1 MTRYTAPLDLARMF
15 SMSDINF
22 SVAAG
27 APPIQQGDTA
37 QLWSFHGVKQIAG
50 PGGTVVLHKRGHN
63 RTMLVQ
69 PDVAEAL
76 FLCSPF
82 RTLESHTRNV
92 ISLLPSLAEHAEH
105 TLQTLA
111 SIAEAGLFESSEAAW
126 KRLTADEG
134 AETSPA
140 NQSIDSVRVF
150 ILTCDRPEAL
160 RRLLA
165 GLAENQLPPEIESA
179 WVIDDSRDEA
189 NVSANASVI
198 ADVSGVLSKPVHHVD
213 QKMKAR
219 LIEHIKGELAESAS
233 ALSWLLD
240 HSHWPSMATY
250 GVARNLSLLLSVGYR
265 ALVLDDDV
273 IPQAIAPPL
282 STTPLKIGTANDRE
296 SVFYTNNE
304 ELNRHALPDTH
315 SPLTMMLQHL
325 GKPLGQILKTELSS
339 HRDLGG
345 WDGALLS
352 RYGSLSPALLNQCG
366 SWGDSGTGGAQG
378 AVYLEEAS
386 IKRLMGASEPL
397 ESVLGARAS
406 WFGYR
411 GPTLTQY
418 GTMSQLTGFDHR
430 ALLPPYLPAGR
441 GEDILFGIMLQRL
454 HPESLVYNVGWAIRH
469 APLEERSTRGA
480 LPPLDAHAN
489 TNLLADWLGREP
501 ADQWGLTPER
511 RLSGLADQIT
521 RLAEMDSPALEAMIK
536 EELIT
541 KRTSLLNRCMTHLS
555 QLGPLEDLPRTSEW
569 RGFLEDSRDQLVG
582 DIQAPEND
590 ALEAAA
596 NKLGSD
602 GLDQLRRHGKSFAQ
616 ALSQWPQIC
625 EVASTFE
632 A

>member
-1 MTRYTAPLDLARMF
+1 
-15 SMSDINF
+15 MSDINF

-27 APPIQQGDTA
+27 SLSNQQADSE

-50 PGGTVVLHKRGHN
+50 PRGTIVLCKRGGEN
-63 RTMLVQ
+63 TMLVQ

-82 RTLESHTRNV
+82 RTLESHTRSV

-105 TLQTLA
+105 TLQTLT

-134 AETSPA
+134 AESNPA

-150 ILTCDRPEAL
+150 ILTCDRPDAL

-165 GLAENQLPPEIESA
+165 GLAETPLPPEVESV
-179 WVIDDSRDEA
+179 WVIDDSRDAA
-189 NVSANASVI
+189 NVSANASVV
-198 ADVSGVLSKPVHHVD
+198 ADTNGVLSKPAHHVH
-213 QKMKAR
+213 QKVKAR
-219 LIEHIKGELAESAS
+219 LIEHITGELAGSESAVT
-233 ALSWLLD
+233 WLLD
-240 HSHWPSMATY
+240 HSQWPEMATY

-273 IPQAIAPPL
+273 IPQAISPPL
-282 STTPLKIGTANDRE
+282 SATPLKVGTPNDRE

-304 ELNRHALPDTH
+304 ELNRHALPDPH
-315 SPLTMMLQHL
+315 SPLAMMLQHL

-339 HRDLGG
+339 HRDLAG
-345 WDGALLS
+345 WDGALLG
-352 RYGSLSPALLNQCG
+352 RYDSTSPALLNQCG
-366 SWGDSGTGGAQG
+366 AWGDSGTGGANG
-378 AVYLEEAS
+378 VVYLGEAS
-386 IKRLMGASEPL
+386 IKRLMDTSEPL
-397 ESVLGARAS
+397 EEVLGARAS

-411 GPTLTQY
+411 GPMLTQY

-454 HPESLVYNVGWAIRH
+454 HPESLVYNEGWAIRH
-469 APLEERSTRGA
+469 APLEERSARGT
-480 LPPLDAHAN
+480 LSPLAAHAN
-489 TNLLADWLGREP
+489 TSLLADWLGREP
-501 ADQWGLTPER
+501 ADQWGLTAER
-511 RLSGLADQIT
+511 RLSGVAEQII
-521 RLAEMDSPALEAMIK
+521 RLAEMDSSALEAMIK
-536 EELIT
+536 EDLIT
-541 KRTSLLNRCMTHLS
+541 KRTSLLNRCMRHLS

-569 RGFLEDSRDQLVG
+569 RDFLEESRDQLVG
-582 DIQAPEND
+582 DIQTPEND
-590 ALEAAA
+590 ALQAAA

-602 GLDQLRRHGKSFAQ
+602 GLDQLRRHGESFAQ

-625 EVASTFE
+625 EIARQFRV
-632 A
+632 